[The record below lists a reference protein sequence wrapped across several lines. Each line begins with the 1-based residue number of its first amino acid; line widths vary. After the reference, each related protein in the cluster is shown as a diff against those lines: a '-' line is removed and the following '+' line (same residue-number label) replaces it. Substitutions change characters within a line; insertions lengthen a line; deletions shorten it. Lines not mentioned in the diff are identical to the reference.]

1 MTPERWQQIDVI
13 FHAAADRAA
22 DERDAFLCQVC
33 GDDSELRREVES
45 LLAHE
50 VSDTFIKGPIQDAA
64 SSMASREVGAEI
76 DARIGVYQVTGLIGC
91 GGMGNVYRAVRD
103 DDQYQQEVAIKVV
116 KRGMDTAFVLDRFRH
131 ERQILATLQHPHI
144 ARLLDGGTTEN
155 GLPYFVMEYIEG
167 QSITAYCD
175 THHLSIPER
184 LKLFGEVCAA
194 VGYAHQKLIVHRDL
208 KPGNILVTSEGA
220 PKLLDFGIAKLLTP
234 DVAAQ
239 AAPQTATEMRM
250 MTPDYASPE
259 QVRGLPITTATD
271 VYSLGAVLYELLTG
285 ERPHRIKHYSPSEI
299 ERAICETETE
309 KPSAIVSRK
318 PHTPARQRKQ
328 LSRQITGDLDNIVQ
342 MAMRKEPERRYGS
355 VEQFTEDIRRHLQG
369 RPVIARQDTI
379 GYRASKFARRHRL
392 GLAATALVIFSLAAG
407 IVVATYQA
415 RRAERRFQQVRK
427 LANTVLFDFHDKIQN
442 LSGST
447 EAREMLVK
455 TALEYLDSLPREA
468 AGDTS
473 LEWELAAAY
482 EKIGDVQ
489 GNPRGPNLGHPEA
502 AMQSYEKAVHLAQK
516 LAARDPAD
524 INILYTLA
532 ACQFKLGDLQ
542 AETGNKP
549 GGLETMRSSLNLAE
563 SLAQRNLDPRHRI
576 LVENLYIRLGDVQ
589 LDTGDA
595 PGALESYRFS
605 REMTERRAR
614 ESPSDDAQFGLALG
628 YSHVG
633 EALGAYGDVNGAID
647 SYREAARIIEELV
660 KKQPAN
666 PIFRAGL
673 RIQYNWIGNFSGN
686 PFHINLGDR
695 AAALRYYRR
704 GLGLAQS
711 LAAEDPKNAAAQ
723 LNLATNY
730 ALVAD
735 MISVTDADQATAYY
749 RLALSITHALL
760 EAAPGELRLLRKQTL
775 FLRGFAALQRK
786 LGDRQ
791 AALQHL
797 RESLQTLKDWS
808 SQHVTNPQVE
818 ADLHATLTGIAGVS
832 LDSGDLAGAEA
843 HSRLALAIA
852 DAGVAAHPSDSGSL
866 WRLADSYSDFGKLH
880 AALASRP
887 RLAPAKRV
895 ERWREARAW
904 YQKSLDVWDRWNQQT
919 VSTVFNITRREQVAR
934 ALAQCDLALTGLVSQ
949 PDR

>member
-1 MTPERWQQIDVI
+1 MTPERWQQIDA
-13 FHAAADRAA
+13 FFQAAADRTA
-22 DERDAFLCQVC
+22 DERDTYLSQVC
-33 GDDSELRREVES
+33 GDDLELRKEVES

-50 VSDTFIKGPIQDAA
+50 VTDTFIKTPIKGAA
-64 SSMASREVGAEI
+64 SSLASQEDESEI
-76 DARIGVYQVTGLIGC
+76 DERIGVYRVTGLIGC

-103 DDQYQQEVAIKVV
+103 DDQYHQEVALKVV

-131 ERQILATLQHPHI
+131 ERQILAGLQHPHI

-175 THHLSIPER
+175 THHLPIHEC
-184 LKLFGEVCAA
+184 LKLFREVCAA
-194 VGYAHQKLIVHRDL
+194 VGYAHQKLVVHRDL
-208 KPGNILVTSEGA
+208 KPGNILVTGEGA

-234 DVAAQ
+234 DVLSQ
-239 AAPQTATEMRM
+239 ATPQTATEMRM

-271 VYSLGAVLYELLTG
+271 IYSLGAVLYELLTG

-299 ERAICETETE
+299 ERAICETDTE
-309 KPSAIVSRK
+309 KPSAVVSRK
-318 PHTPARQRKQ
+318 PQTSTRQRKQ
-328 LSRQITGDLDNIVQ
+328 LGKQIAGDLDNIVQ

-355 VEQFTEDIRRHLQG
+355 VEQFTEDIRRHLRG
-369 RPVIARQDTI
+369 RPVIARQDTL
-379 GYRASKFARRHRL
+379 GYRASKFVRRHRL
-392 GLAATALVIFSLAAG
+392 GLAATALVIFSLVAG
-407 IVVATYQA
+407 IVIATYQA

-455 TALEYLDSLPREA
+455 TALEYLDSLPLEA
-468 AGDTS
+468 AGDSS

-502 AMQSYEKAVHLAQK
+502 AMQSYQKAVHLAKK

-524 INILYTLA
+524 FNVLYTLA

-542 AETGNKP
+542 AETGNKS
-549 GGLETMRSSLNLAE
+549 GGLETMRSGLNIAE
-563 SLAQRNLDPRHRI
+563 SLMQRSPDPRHLI

-614 ESPSDDAQFGLALG
+614 EYPSDDAQLGLAFG

-633 EALGAYGDVNGAID
+633 EALGAHGDVYGAIG
-647 SYREAARIIEELV
+647 SYREAARIIEGLV

-673 RIQYNWIGNFSGN
+673 RIQYNWIGNLSGN
-686 PFHINLGDR
+686 PLHINFGDR
-695 AAALRYYRR
+695 TAALRYYRR
-704 GLGLAQS
+704 GLELAES

-735 MISVTDADQATAYY
+735 MTSDDAADQATAYY
-749 RLALSITHALL
+749 RQAIAITRALL
-760 EAAPGELRLLRKQTL
+760 ETAPDELRLLRKQTL
-775 FLRGFAALQRK
+775 FLRGFAALQGK

-791 AALQHL
+791 GALQHL
-797 RESLQTLKDWS
+797 RDSFQTLRDWS
-808 SQHVTNPQVE
+808 ARHATNLLVE
-818 ADLHATLTGIAGVS
+818 ADLHATLTALAGIS
-832 LDSGDLAGAEA
+832 LAMEDLAGAEE
-843 HSRLALAIA
+843 HCRLALAIA
-852 DAGVAAHPSDSGSL
+852 DAGVAAHPSDPGSL
-866 WRLADSYSDFGKLH
+866 WRLADSYSSFGTLH
-880 AALASRP
+880 AVIASHPALPPTNKIEA
-887 RLAPAKRV
+887 
-895 ERWREARAW
+895 WRESRAW
-904 YQKSLDVWDRWNQQT
+904 HQKAFDVWDGWSQHSI
-919 VSTVFNITRREQVAR
+919 STAFNTAKRDRAAKSIAR
-934 ALAQCDLALTGLVSQ
+934 CNAALTGLGSR
-949 PDR
+949 PER